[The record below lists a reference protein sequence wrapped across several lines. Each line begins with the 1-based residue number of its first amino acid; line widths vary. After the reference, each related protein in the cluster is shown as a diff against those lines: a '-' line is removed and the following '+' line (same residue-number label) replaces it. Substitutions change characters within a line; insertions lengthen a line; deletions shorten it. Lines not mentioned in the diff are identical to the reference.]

1 MELLFIEDFKF
12 EVLKLSIPVRKKFAV
27 LKYFDVAKFIML
39 QEQNFFIDISSD
51 NMDFFRT
58 FEHVH

>member
-1 MELLFIEDFKF
+1 MELLFIDYFKF

-39 QEQNFFIDISSD
+39 QEQNFFT
-51 NMDFFRT
+51 R
-58 FEHVH
+58 EKGRVCL